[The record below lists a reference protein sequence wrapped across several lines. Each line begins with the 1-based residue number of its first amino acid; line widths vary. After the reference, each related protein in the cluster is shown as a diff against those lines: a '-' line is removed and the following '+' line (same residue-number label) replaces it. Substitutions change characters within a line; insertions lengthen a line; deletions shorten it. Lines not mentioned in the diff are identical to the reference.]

1 MEENVQKVLSEVL
14 ERMTQLE
21 KRMNEIIMTQK
32 EMMSFEEA
40 RQYLNL
46 SRSYLH
52 KLCSSRL
59 IQYFKPGGKLVYF
72 KRADLDEWL
81 KRHVCAPAALLKTKA
96 IELLHKN
103 GKKPTHK

>member
-1 MEENVQKVLSEVL
+1 MLKALSELL

-21 KRMNEIIMTQK
+21 KRMNEVVMTQK

-40 RQYLNL
+40 RLYLNL

-72 KRADLDEWL
+72 RRADLDEWL
-81 KRHVCAPAALLKTKA
+81 KRHVCAPAAVLKTRA
-96 IELLHKN
+96 VELLTGSKRKP
-103 GKKPTHK
+103 GKK

>member
-1 MEENVQKVLSEVL
+1 MEDNVMNAIAELL
-14 ERMTQLE
+14 ERLTKLE
-21 KRMNEIIMTQK
+21 KRIDEVILTQK

-40 RQYLNL
+40 RVYLKL

-81 KRHVCAPAALLKTKA
+81 KRNVCAPASVLRTKA
-96 IELLHKN
+96 VELLN
-103 GKKPTHK
+103 KKTAKR